1 MTASPMTNEETTK
14 KKITPKKVFLCILAA
29 ALIVLAAI
37 FLPPFIKDRI
47 FEYKVKKSLVSA
59 YPGAKISR
67 VKYLKPETQD
77 GFWHDYL
84 IQWRD
89 CEWPE
94 EPLYLCE
101 VYPVFEEVNNPVVK
115 CLATKDG
122 KVVFDEYAFFHYR
135 EELKSYVMGIL
146 EPEKNFPGINFVY
159 YDLRN
164 ARGGRLVLTEKCT
177 SFEAYLSK
185 EGAGFSAMSDNT
197 QGNASCIIQ
206 IGIDSYGDDKELEVC
221 KKLSDI
227 FINAD
232 CKVRIKFIEEL
243 DGKRS
248 GSTIAYYNP
257 EAYTWEH
264 NGKTFKTER
273 FEPQNK
279 KIQEKWN

>member
-1 MTASPMTNEETTK
+1 MADKETTQ

-37 FLPPFIKDRI
+37 FAPPFIKDRV
-47 FEYKVKKSLVSA
+47 FEHKVKQSLFNA
-59 YPGAKISR
+59 YPGAKITR
-67 VKYLKPETQD
+67 VKYLKPYTQD
-77 GFWHDYL
+77 EFWHDHLYH
-84 IQWRD
+84 WK
-89 CEWPE
+89 EYSWPE
-94 EPLYLCE
+94 EPLYLFE
-101 VYPVFEEVNNPVVK
+101 IYPVNDEVKDPVVM

-135 EELKSYVMGIL
+135 EKLRSYIMGIL
-146 EPEKNFPGINFVY
+146 DPEKNFPGINFIY

-164 ARGGRLVLTEKCT
+164 IRGRRMVRTETCK

-185 EGAGFSAMSDNT
+185 DGAGYNAMSDNSL
-197 QGNASCIIQ
+197 GYASCVIQ

-227 FINAD
+227 FISAD
-232 CKVRIKFIEEL
+232 CKVRIRFIEEL
-243 DGKRS
+243 DGKRD
-248 GSTIAYYNP
+248 GTTIAFYNP
-257 EAYTWEH
+257 ETYSWES

-279 KIQEKWN
+279 KIREKWS